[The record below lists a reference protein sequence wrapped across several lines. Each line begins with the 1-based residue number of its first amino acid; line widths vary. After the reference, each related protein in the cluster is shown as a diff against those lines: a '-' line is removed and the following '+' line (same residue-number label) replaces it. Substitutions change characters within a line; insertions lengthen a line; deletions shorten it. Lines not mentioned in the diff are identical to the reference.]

1 MRDPTH
7 GPVASPPWAH
17 EVLNQPPPLENINL
31 FTTDRCLSEAV
42 ARGGAGA
49 ASADLAELG
58 EKLGR
63 PETLRLAEAANANGP
78 VLRTHDRYGHRVDE
92 IDFHPAWHAM
102 MGLAIEYGTHANF
115 LDAPEGS
122 RQVARAAAF
131 LMLGEVENG
140 VQCPISMTHAALP
153 VIQKH
158 RTSTPEFD
166 AWLPKLISRRYDP
179 RALPVDAKHGAL
191 LGMGMTEK
199 QGGSD
204 LRTNTTFAER
214 ADGAGTYTYRLF
226 GHKWFFSAPANDAHL
241 VIARSGGGLSCFFV
255 PRVLPDGSRNAIRL
269 QRLKDKLG
277 NRSNASSE
285 VEFHGALACMI
296 GEEGRGIQTIIEMAM
311 NTRLDC
317 ILGTA
322 GMMRRALVEALHHAR
337 HRTAFKRPLIEQPL
351 MKNLLADL
359 AIESEAATLAAIAL
373 ARRFEESA
381 DERSVLLRRVLTPA
395 LKYWICK
402 RGIVHAGEAMEVLG
416 GNGYVEESNLPRIFR
431 EMPLNSIWEGSGN
444 VMCLDVLRALGGK
457 GGSADALIEEL
468 ESSRGAHPAL
478 DAAIGRLRRRLG
490 DPAGLDETQARQLSE
505 SIALA
510 YCATLAMRHSSS
522 AIGAEFCASRLGDE
536 RSLQPGAL
544 TRGADLDGIL
554 DRAGAGI

>member
-1 MRDPTH
+1 M
-7 GPVASPPWAH
+7 S
-17 EVLNQPPPLENINL
+17 
-31 FTTDRCLSEAV
+31 
-42 ARGGAGA
+42 AG
-49 ASADLAELG
+49 LAELG
-58 EKLGR
+58 ERLGR
-63 PETLRLAEAANANGP
+63 RETQRLAEAANANGP
-78 VLRTHDRYGHRVDE
+78 VLRTHDRYGHRIDE
-92 IDFHPAWHAM
+92 IEFHPAWHAL
-102 MGLAIEYGTHANF
+102 MGLAVEYGTHADF
-115 LDAPEGS
+115 LGAPDGS

-158 RTSTPEFD
+158 RTSVLEFD
-166 AWLPKLISRRYDP
+166 AWLPKLTSRRYDP
-179 RALPVDAKHGAL
+179 RVLPVDAKHGVL

-204 LRTNTTFAER
+204 LRTNETFAER
-214 ADGAGTYTYRLF
+214 TEEAGTYTYRLF

-241 VIARSGGGLSCFFV
+241 VLARSTGGLSCFFV
-255 PRVLPDGSRNAIRL
+255 PRVLPDGSRNAIQL

-285 VEFHGALACMI
+285 VEFHGALGCMI
-296 GEEGRGIQTIIEMAM
+296 GEDGRGIQTIIEMVM

-337 HRTAFKRPLIEQPL
+337 HRTAFKRRLIEHPL

-359 AIESEAATLAAIAL
+359 VIESEVATLAAIAL
-373 ARRFEESA
+373 ARHFEESA
-381 DERSVLLRRVLTPA
+381 DERSVLLRRVLAPA

-444 VMCLDVLRALGGK
+444 VMCLDVLRALGAK
-457 GGSADALIEEL
+457 RDSADALIDEL
-468 ESSRGAHPAL
+468 ESARGAHPAL
-478 DAAIGRLRRRLG
+478 DAAIGRLARG
-490 DPAGLDETQARQLSE
+490 FADPTGRDEAHARHLAE
-505 SIALA
+505 AIALA
-510 YCATLAMRHSSS
+510 YCATLAVQYSSS
-522 AIGAEFCASRLGDE
+522 AIGAAFCASRLGDE

-544 TRGADLDGIL
+544 PRGADLDGIL
-554 DRAGAGI
+554 GCAGGGS